1 MMKKALLVLVLIL
14 SASVLFAQGATDDGL
29 YRGIVDQPIEPAT
42 LNRTDKLNYS
52 LYYNASK
59 LAEKGLVI
67 QVPYIESSS
76 YNVSTAL
83 KDKGFAEALSNITK
97 LKISRADLVAY
108 LMGLVMA
115 TGSGYNDIISAD
127 TVLGAQ
133 VGHMGFGLIAKADMQ
148 SMPPIVNGEIGHS
161 TSPAGNGYVPELNF
175 AFTFAYGRRIIENDL
190 FTMDVGGAVRY
201 AQKVYLN
208 QITLS
213 TLSDILDK
221 KVQIDTLAAR
231 GGFAIPVD
239 LGVTMGFLDGR
250 LEVFAT
256 ANNLNG
262 YYYMWNYDG
271 YKDALLFKNGYDSFV
286 MYTPFSLGLG
296 VSYDPKFRYV
306 DPSISFAF
314 NGINLYMQNDL
325 SKEHAFLELFKYIDA
340 NIYVDILDILNVRA
354 SYRNGYPQF
363 GLGFDVYGNMVELSY
378 GFHEAGEEYG
388 LRPVDALTIRV
399 KLGYE
404 KKR

>member
-1 MMKKALLVLVLIL
+1 MKKTLLVLIMIL
-14 SASVLFAQGATDDGL
+14 SVAVLFAQGATDDGL
-29 YRGIVDQPIEPAT
+29 YKGVVDAPIKPT
-42 LNRTDKLNYS
+42 TINRTDKLNYS
-52 LYYNASK
+52 LFGNASK
-59 LAEKGLVI
+59 LAEKDLVI
-67 QVPYIESSS
+67 QFPYIESSS
-76 YNVSTAL
+76 YNISTAL

-97 LKISRADLVAY
+97 LKITRADLVAY

-115 TGSGYNDIISAD
+115 TGGGYNNIIGAD
-127 TVLGAQ
+127 V
-133 VGHMGFGLIAKADMQ
+133 VMGSQIGNMAFGLNARVDME
-148 SMPPIVNGEIGHS
+148 SMPPIVNGKIGQS
-161 TSPAGNGYVPELNF
+161 SSPAGNGYVPEVNF

-190 FTMDVGGAVRY
+190 FTIDVGGAIRY
-201 AQKVYLN
+201 AQKVYLK
-208 QITLS
+208 QITLA

-221 KVQIDTLAAR
+221 KVKIDTLAAR

-256 ANNLNG
+256 ANNING

-306 DPSISFAF
+306 DPSISFAID
-314 NGINLYMQNDL
+314 GINLYMQNDL

-340 NIYVDILDILNVRA
+340 NSNVDIMEVLNLRA
-354 SYRNGYPQF
+354 SYRDGYPNF

-378 GFHEAGEEYG
+378 GFHEAGSEYG
-388 LRPVDALTIRV
+388 LKPVDALTIRV

>member
-1 MMKKALLVLVLIL
+1 MKKTLLVLIMIL
-14 SASVLFAQGATDDGL
+14 SVAVLFAQGATDDGL
-29 YRGIVDQPIEPAT
+29 YKGVVDAPIKPT
-42 LNRTDKLNYS
+42 TINRTDKLNYS
-52 LYYNASK
+52 LFGNASK
-59 LAEKGLVI
+59 LAEKDLVI
-67 QVPYIESSS
+67 QFPYIESSS
-76 YNVSTAL
+76 YNISTAL

-97 LKISRADLVAY
+97 LKITRADLVAY

-115 TGSGYNDIISAD
+115 TGGGYNNIIGAD
-127 TVLGAQ
+127 V
-133 VGHMGFGLIAKADMQ
+133 VMGSQIGNMAFGLNARVDME
-148 SMPPIVNGEIGHS
+148 SMPPIVNGKIGQS
-161 TSPAGNGYVPELNF
+161 SSPAGNGYVPEVNF

-190 FTMDVGGAVRY
+190 FTIDVGGAIRY
-201 AQKVYLN
+201 AQKVYLK
-208 QITLS
+208 QITLA

-221 KVQIDTLAAR
+221 KVKIDTLAAR

-256 ANNLNG
+256 ANNING

-306 DPSISFAF
+306 DPSISFVF
-314 NGINLYMQNDL
+314 DGINLYMQNDL

-340 NIYVDILDILNVRA
+340 NINVDIMEVLNLRA
-354 SYRNGYPQF
+354 SYRDGYPNF

-378 GFHEAGEEYG
+378 GFHEAGSEYG
-388 LRPVDALTIRV
+388 LKPVDALTIRV

>member
-1 MMKKALLVLVLIL
+1 
-14 SASVLFAQGATDDGL
+14 
-29 YRGIVDQPIEPAT
+29 
-42 LNRTDKLNYS
+42 
-52 LYYNASK
+52 
-59 LAEKGLVI
+59 
-67 QVPYIESSS
+67 
-76 YNVSTAL
+76 
-83 KDKGFAEALSNITK
+83 
-97 LKISRADLVAY
+97 
-108 LMGLVMA
+108 
-115 TGSGYNDIISAD
+115 
-127 TVLGAQ
+127 
-133 VGHMGFGLIAKADMQ
+133 
-148 SMPPIVNGEIGHS
+148 
-161 TSPAGNGYVPELNF
+161 
-175 AFTFAYGRRIIENDL
+175 
-190 FTMDVGGAVRY
+190 MDVGGAVRY

-221 KVQIDTLAAR
+221 KVQINTLAAR

-256 ANNLNG
+256 ANNING

-296 VSYDPKFRYV
+296 VSYDPKLRYV
-306 DPSISFAF
+306 DPSISFAID
-314 NGINLYMQNDL
+314 GINLYMQNDL

-363 GLGFDVYGNMVELSY
+363 GLGVDVYGNMVELSY